1 MRLHLPMLSRP
12 RLGAI
17 GLLSSLLAWS
27 AIGNAVELQSVCRL
41 KGQEAVRLRGIG
53 LVTGLPGTGDQRIE
67 VTSAA
72 LARSLELMGNP
83 TLNLRALASARN
95 IALVSVTCTIPA
107 EGGRDGDTF
116 DCFVTSIGNARNLT
130 GGRLLATAMMGP
142 RVDDATVYALAE
154 GAISIEGLDVNHARV
169 ENGATLTQD
178 LFAPFVACGDRIT
191 LVIDPAHASMPTAD
205 RIARRI
211 NAEFAA
217 QLGQPLDIARPIDA
231 KNIEVLIPPFYRDDP
246 VAFAADV
253 LDTNVD
259 PDVIHTQARVIVN
272 EKSGNIVVTGEVEL
286 KPVLVAQRNLLVFP
300 PNETPPL
307 ETVTVPNNF
316 ATLVPALPATQ
327 PPFQGIPG
335 LANLNDLLFAL
346 DRAAVSADDKIAIIK
361 ELAKTGKLHALV
373 IYE

>member
-1 MRLHLPMLSRP
+1 MQRTQAIQRLPSWMVAIFVVVLSWTTP
-12 RLGAI
+12 AT
-17 GLLSSLLAWS
+17 
-27 AIGNAVELQSVCRL
+27 AVELQSVCRL
-41 KGQEAVRLRGIG
+41 KGQEPIRLRGVG

-83 TLNLRALASARN
+83 SLDLRSLASARN
-95 IALVSVTCTIPA
+95 IALVSVSCTIPA
-107 EGGRDGDTF
+107 EGGRDGDVF

-130 GGRLLATAMMGP
+130 GGRLMVTAMMGP
-142 RVDDATVYALAE
+142 RVEDASVYALAE
-154 GAISIEGLDVNHARV
+154 GAISIEGIDVNHARV
-169 ENGATLTQD
+169 ENGAKLAQD
-178 LFAPFVACGDRIT
+178 LFAPFVACGDRMT

-217 QLGQPLDIARPIDA
+217 QLGEPLDIARPIDA
-231 KNIEVLIPPFYRDDP
+231 KNIEVLIPPFYHDDP

-259 PDVIHTQARVIVN
+259 PEVIHTQARVIIN
-272 EKSGNIVVTGEVEL
+272 EKSGDIVVTGEVEL

-300 PNETPPL
+300 PGSAPPL
-307 ETVTVPNNF
+307 ESETIPNNF
-316 ATLVPALPATQ
+316 APLVPAYPSAQ
-327 PPFQGIPG
+327 PPFQGMAG

-346 DRAAVSADDKIAIIK
+346 DRAAVSADDKISIIK